1 MKKLLSLLAIV
12 AFTGTI
18 SAQSTSTDAPDAAA
32 PETMKIC
39 SKAAGALPACCA
51 AKAKAT
57 AEESAASTAPMT
69 EAAAPS
75 CHGAKAEGAT
85 SAPAAGHP
93 GMPACCAAKAHASG
107 AACAGGKAH
116 ADAVPAHE

>member
-18 SAQSTSTDAPDAAA
+18 SAQSTSTDDAPKAEGTETVKSCAKGEAA
-32 PETMKIC
+32 I
-39 SKAAGALPACCA
+39 PACCA
-51 AKAKAT
+51 AKMKT
-57 AEESAASTAPMT
+57 STEAGTGTTP